1 MAKKIVVDGRTNFD
15 APVTNNIIMPSML
28 LPTVVATQIA
38 LWIGYQYQMKG
49 VATPTFWGNVP
60 PNRWTYFLAAAG
72 VAYALNLYLLANLSF
87 LDLTTEITAVAI
99 AATAVYYVLQMFFLP
114 MVQHAVS
121 NNGSRWPVRIL
132 LLVCAVPML
141 ALGLI
146 GIRHGFY
153 ASSILPFLHVL
164 VNDALLYG
172 FTF

>member
-1 MAKKIVVDGRTNFD
+1 MIFFVGHITKL
-15 APVTNNIIMPSML
+15 PMPSML
-28 LPTVVATQIA
+28 LPTVVALQIA

-72 VAYALNLYLLANLSF
+72 VAYALNLYLLTRLSF
-87 LDLTTEITAVAI
+87 LDLTTGITAVAI
-99 AATAVYYVLQMFFLP
+99 AATIVYYVLQMFFLP
-114 MVQHAVS
+114 MVKHAVS

-132 LLVCAVPML
+132 LLVCAVPLL

-146 GIRHGFY
+146 GIQHGFY
-153 ASSILPFLHVL
+153 VSSILPFLHVL
-164 VNDALLYG
+164 INDALLYG